1 LSSPDELTNNQVF
14 QDDIKKTARDYGIEL
29 NMEIFY
35 LKQLK
40 PFSYFMKE
48 YVKPQ
53 GKIEFKAVNAY
64 HMPQAYKHY
73 FQLPLDI

>member
-1 LSSPDELTNNQVF
+1 MF

-40 PFSYFMKE
+40 LFSYFVKE
-48 YVKPQ
+48 YVKLQ
-53 GKIEFKAVNAY
+53 GKIDFKVVNVY
-64 HMPQAYKHY
+64 HMPQTYKHY
-73 FQLPLDI
+73 FQLPFDI

>member
-1 LSSPDELTNNQVF
+1 
-14 QDDIKKTARDYGIEL
+14 
-29 NMEIFY
+29 
-35 LKQLK
+35 
-40 PFSYFMKE
+40 MKE